1 MSLFRKI
8 SLDRLASPEQL
19 DQLLRVAEPKAWLA
33 LFAVFIV
40 VATAIVWAYEGTVPT
55 VATGQGVIVRSGG
68 VLNMVSH
75 GAGTVL
81 HLNVHQGDRVNAN
94 QVIATIAPPAL
105 VEKRNSMRAALGE
118 LVSTRQHALAIR
130 RNVKL
135 QVEVVLRQRE
145 NAERQIKELQ
155 DEVAIARQQIG
166 AEEQLLTKG
175 GVTKEQVS
183 VVKQKLI
190 GINDQIAGLDAQ
202 VKDLDAEVLRLET
215 QPDQEDVDMRER
227 VSTMQRDLA
236 GIEKELTVA
245 ENVVTPVPG
254 QVLELKV
261 YPGSSVQAEQAIVSI
276 QPDVQDLELLAYL
289 PSPQAEDTKVGMEVQ
304 VSPSTVKREEF
315 GFMKGRVV
323 YVSDYPATT
332 AALMHNF
339 ENELLVSALTMSG
352 PVTELHVVLDRDAYS
367 PSGFKWSASMGPSI
381 HFSAGTICSVQVVTR
396 RQRPIT
402 LVLPYIKEKLE

>member
-19 DQLLRVAEPKAWLA
+19 DQLLLVAEPKAWLA

-130 RNVKL
+130 RNVSKL
-135 QVEVVLRQRE
+135 QLEVVLRQRE

-166 AEEQLLTKG
+166 AEEQLLTI
-175 GVTKEQVS
+175 TKEQVS

-215 QPDQEDVDMRER
+215 QPNQEDVDMRER

-245 ENVVTPVPG
+245 ENVVTPLPG
-254 QVLELKV
+254 QVLEMKV

-276 QPDVQDLELLAYL
+276 QPDVEDLDLLAYL
-289 PSPQAEDTKVGMEVQ
+289 PSPQAEDTKIGMEVQ

-367 PSGFKWSASMGPSI
+367 PSGFKWSASMGPSKHI
-381 HFSAGTICSVQVVTR
+381 SAGTICSVQVVTR

-402 LVLPYIKEKLE
+402 LVLPYIKEKLR